1 LFAIPEVIKAVRAR
15 GNFVVKPACGSGG
28 DGILVVG
35 RLTPKGWMTAGG
47 GTLRVD
53 DLRQHLANV
62 VFGAYSNQLKDQA
75 LLEERIVPHP
85 FFDELYADGLCDI
98 RLLVLR
104 GKALMAMVRVP
115 TQRSGGRAN
124 LHQGGIGLA
133 VDLASGRT
141 TRALS
146 RRRELRVHPENGIA
160 LVGRDIPVWSD
171 ILDVGRRAALSVP
184 LGYVGVDIV
193 VDASRGPLV
202 LELNAR
208 PGLEIQNVNAQ
219 ALGPLVRGRS
229 R

>member
-1 LFAIPEVIKAVRAR
+1 
-15 GNFVVKPACGSGG
+15 
-28 DGILVVG
+28 
-35 RLTPKGWMTAGG
+35 
-47 GTLRVD
+47 
-53 DLRQHLANV
+53 
-62 VFGAYSNQLKDQA
+62 
-75 LLEERIVPHP
+75 
-85 FFDELYADGLCDI
+85 
-98 RLLVLR
+98 
-104 GKALMAMVRVP
+104 
-115 TQRSGGRAN
+115 
-124 LHQGGIGLA
+124 
-133 VDLASGRT
+133 
-141 TRALS
+141 
-146 RRRELRVHPENGIA
+146 VHPENGIA